1 MSTSYLPTCSQGAVS
16 WQPCPATQQEKQGQ
30 PGKELVHG
38 KKRKRQ
44 GAEAKNNRRRRLVR
58 RRLVWNRDKTVVGFA
73 ESSNSGE
80 DIEEGDVSHSK
91 GEDEMD
97 DEDEN
102 LPFGLELDE
111 EDEDEKDSDAYD
123 EFEEFM

>member
-38 KKRKRQ
+38 EKRKRQ
-44 GAEAKNNRRRRLVR
+44 GAEAKNNRRRRLVG
-58 RRLVWNRDKTVVGFA
+58 NGDETVVGFA
-73 ESSNSGE
+73 ESTSSGE
-80 DIEEGDVSHSK
+80 DIEEGDVSHSE

-97 DEDEN
+97 DEDKS

-111 EDEDEKDSDAYD
+111 EDEEEDSDAYD
-123 EFEEFM
+123 